1 MWRRKS
7 KSVDP
12 GIPEHIIRRV
22 QMLAMPDL
30 VMWSDQALS
39 TTGRYLSMYNRSP
52 SPDLIA
58 EARIGAQVLLAIVEE
73 IDRRAG
79 V

>member
-12 GIPEHIIRRV
+12 GIPEHVIRRV

-39 TTGRYLSMYNRSP
+39 TTGRYLSMYNRAP